1 LSDERFREVVEL
13 AGPVSRET
21 FDRLCAFEKA
31 FLKWAGQINLVS
43 AASLPTTWRRHILDS
58 IQLLPLAPQALR
70 WADFGSGGG
79 FPGLPLAI
87 LLMERNG
94 ASIDLVESNRKK
106 AGFLQ
111 AMIGQFDLPARV
123 HAVRIEDA
131 VGKIE
136 TPDIVTA
143 RALAP
148 LSDLLRLSEPWLST
162 TSKSL
167 FHKGRDFH
175 SELLESSLSWGFDL
189 VEHRSNSDDEGV
201 ILEVSKLRRLF

>member
-1 LSDERFREVVEL
+1 MSGERFRDVLAL

-21 FDRLCAFEKA
+21 FDRLCAFEQA

-43 AASLPTTWRRHILDS
+43 AASLEKIWQRHIVDS
-58 IQLLPLAPQALR
+58 IQLLPLAPGALR
-70 WADFGSGGG
+70 WADLGSGGG

-87 LLMERNG
+87 LLKERPG
-94 ASIDLVESNRKK
+94 ASIDLVESNRRK

-123 HAVRIEDA
+123 HPIRIEDA
-131 VGKIE
+131 VGRLE

-148 LSDLLRLSEPWLST
+148 LSDLFRLSEPWLST
-162 TSKSL
+162 KSNSL
-167 FHKGRDFH
+167 FHKGRDCQ
-175 SELLESSLSWGFDL
+175 SEVRESALSWDFDL
-189 VEHRSNSDDEGV
+189 VEHRSNSDTEGV
-201 ILEVSKLRRLF
+201 ILEVSNLRRLF